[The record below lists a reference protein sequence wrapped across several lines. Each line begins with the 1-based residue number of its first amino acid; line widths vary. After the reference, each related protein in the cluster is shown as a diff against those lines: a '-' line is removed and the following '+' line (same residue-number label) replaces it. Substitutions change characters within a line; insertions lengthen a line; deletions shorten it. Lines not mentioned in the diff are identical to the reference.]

1 MSVGGAASR
10 GGDVSEQRVPT
21 PRYAIPAA
29 RHSAEQVIDR
39 SRFLCLIAPVSTV
52 DEAQAFVREIAH
64 ALPDAT
70 HHCWAYV
77 IGPPGSS
84 DRIGLSD
91 DGEPHGTAGRPM
103 LTVLQHCGL
112 GDIAAVVSRYYGGVK
127 LGTGGLVKAYG
138 GVVQLALESAPRA
151 LHVVR
156 CDLTVRVGYPAID
169 SLQHILPTFEADLV
183 DQTFGV
189 DVCIQ
194 LRCPEEHVVGLRRAL
209 MDATRGQVVF
219 VSTEP

>member
-1 MSVGGAASR
+1 MNEHRPS
-10 GGDVSEQRVPT
+10 

-29 RHSAEQVIDR
+29 RHDVEQVIDR
-39 SRFLCLIAPVSTV
+39 SRFLCTVAPTRTV
-52 DEAQAFVREIAH
+52 EDAQAFVRDIAH
-64 ALPDAT
+64 EYPDAT

-77 IGPPGSS
+77 IGAPGSS

-112 GDIAAVVSRYYGGVK
+112 GDVAAVVSRYYGGVK

-138 GVVQLALESAPRA
+138 GVVQLAVERVPRA
-151 LHVVR
+151 QRVVR
-156 CDLTVRVGYPAID
+156 CDLTVRVSYAAID
-169 SLQHILPTFEADLV
+169 TLLHLLPTFEADLIE
-183 DQTFGV
+183 QSYGV
-189 DVCIQ
+189 DVCAQ
-194 LRCPEEHVVGLRRAL
+194 LRCPEEHLAGLRRAL

-219 VSTEP
+219 VTAER